1 MKSYIL
7 KRLSKN
13 SLSSL
18 LADNEIIYSKKG
30 HKTNSPSS
38 LFADNETITNIPQMT
53 KHFNQYFTSIGK
65 NLQKVFHQLKDNF
78 QII

>member
-30 HKTNSPSS
+30 HKTNSPPS
-38 LFADNETITNIPQMT
+38 LFADNETITNIPQMA

-65 NLQKVFHQLKDNF
+65 NLQKLFHQLKDNF